1 LFTEQCQTSL
11 NKKRY
16 TWHIPLTWPNRSE
29 RSVKLLNETQ
39 NIWASDLS
47 NRKILITLEWGP
59 FSLDIWET

>member
-1 LFTEQCQTSL
+1 
-11 NKKRY
+11 
-16 TWHIPLTWPNRSE
+16 
-29 RSVKLLNETQ
+29 LLNETQ